1 MNTYTINWILL
12 LLLSAIW
19 GGAFTLNKYAL
30 EAYSPEIL
38 VTGRLLVASLAL
50 ILIVLVIFKKVKVH
64 PSDWRY
70 YLFMSIVGIVA
81 PFLLISYGQLGID
94 SSLAGILMST
104 MPISTL
110 ILSHFFLD
118 DERMTKTKLIGFLI
132 AFIGIVILIMPGKNT
147 LHTSMLD
154 GLSSELMVIS
164 GAILYSFAAVY
175 GKRFKITDPLN
186 ASTGVTLYSAVIMLI
201 YLIFNPSIIPNDFG
215 DMSHLSAVLILGIF
229 CTAIATIIYFQILQ
243 SSGATFIS
251 MMNYL
256 IPVWAILF
264 GVIFFNENTVWNYFI
279 GLLIIIFGIQL
290 SQNEENPRKPKTTA
304 I

>member
-50 ILIVLVIFKKVKVH
+50 ILIVLVIFKKVKIN

-264 GVIFFNENTVWNYFI
+264 GVIFFDENTVWNYFI

-290 SQNEENPRKPKTTA
+290 SQNKENSRKPKTTA

>member
-1 MNTYTINWILL
+1 MNAYTINWILL

-64 PSDWRY
+64 PSDWKY

-290 SQNEENPRKPKTTA
+290 SQNKENSRKPKTTA

>member
-1 MNTYTINWILL
+1 MNAYTINWILL

-30 EAYSPEIL
+30 QAYNPEIL
-38 VTGRLLVASLAL
+38 VTGRLLVAA
-50 ILIVLVIFKKVKVH
+50 IVLVIFVLIFFKKVEIKA
-64 PSDWRY
+64 SDWKY
-70 YLFMSIVGIVA
+70 YLFMSVIGIVA
-81 PFLLISYGQLGID
+81 PFLLISYGQMGID

-118 DERMTKTKLIGFLI
+118 DEKMTKMKLIGFII
-132 AFIGIVILIMPGKNT
+132 AFIGIVILIMPGKAA
-147 LHTSMLD
+147 LEISLID
-154 GLSSELMVIS
+154 GLYSEFMVIS

-175 GKRFKITDPLN
+175 GKRYKITNPLN
-186 ASTGVTLYSAVIMLI
+186 ASTGVTLYSAAIMTI
-201 YLIFNPSIIPNDFG
+201 YLAFNTSLIPYDFG
-215 DMSHLSAVLILGIF
+215 STSHISAVLILGIF

-264 GVIFFNENTVWNYFI
+264 GVLFFDEIALWNYFL
-279 GLLIIIFGIQL
+279 GLLVVIFGIQL
-290 SQNEENPRKPKTTA
+290 SQNSRNTQKPKTTT

>member
-50 ILIVLVIFKKVKVH
+50 ILIVLVIFKKVKIN

-132 AFIGIVILIMPGKNT
+132 AFIGIVVLIMPGKNT

-264 GVIFFNENTVWNYFI
+264 GVIFFDENTVWNYFI

-290 SQNEENPRKPKTTA
+290 SQNKENSRKPKTTT

>member
-132 AFIGIVILIMPGKNT
+132 AFIGIVILIMPGKNI
-147 LHTSMLD
+147 LHTSLLD

-186 ASTGVTLYSAVIMLI
+186 ASTGVTLYSAIIMLI
-201 YLIFNPSIIPNDFG
+201 YLVFNPNIIPNDFG

-256 IPVWAILF
+256 IPVWAIIF

-290 SQNEENPRKPKTTA
+290 SQNKENPRKPKTTA

>member
-1 MNTYTINWILL
+1 MNAYTINWILL

-19 GGAFTLNKYAL
+19 GGAFTLNKFAL
-30 EAYSPEIL
+30 EAYTPEIL
-38 VTGRLLVASLAL
+38 VTGRLLIAAIVLIIF
-50 ILIVLVIFKKVKVH
+50 ILIIFRKVDIKM
-64 PSDWRY
+64 SEWRY

-81 PFLLISYGQLGID
+81 PFLLISYGQMDID

-118 DERMTKTKLIGFLI
+118 DEQMTKKKLIGFLI
-132 AFIGIVILIMPGKNT
+132 AFIGIIILILPGKAD
-147 LHTSMLD
+147 LKTSLLD

-164 GAILYSFAAVY
+164 GAIFYSFAAVY
-175 GKRFKITDPLN
+175 GKRFKITNPLN
-186 ASTGVTLYSAVIMLI
+186 ASTGVTLYSAAIMLI
-201 YLIFNPSIIPNDFG
+201 YLSFNWSIIPSNVG
-215 DMSHLSAVLILGIF
+215 SVGHVSAVFILGVF

-264 GVIFFNENTVWNYFI
+264 GVIFFNESAMWNYLI
-279 GLLIIIFGIQL
+279 GLVVIIFGIQL
-290 SQNEENPRKPKTTA
+290 SQKSK
-304 I
+304 II

>member
-1 MNTYTINWILL
+1 MNAYTINWILL

-147 LHTSMLD
+147 LHTSLLD

-201 YLIFNPSIIPNDFG
+201 YLIFNPNIIPNDFG

-290 SQNEENPRKPKTTA
+290 SQNKENPRKPKTTV

>member
-50 ILIVLVIFKKVKVH
+50 ILIVLVIFKKVKIN

-290 SQNEENPRKPKTTA
+290 SQNKENSRKPKTTA